1 MELNGHLNVEGIEK
15 MNEEKLDND
24 RETISRDFMNNLL
37 DNLQQSKAEAKSDG
51 ENQLMYLILK
61 AIQDNVEFFD

>member
-1 MELNGHLNVEGIEK
+1 

-24 RETISRDFMNNLL
+24 RKTISRDFMNNLH
-37 DNLQQSKAEAKSDG
+37 NLQKSKVEAKSDG

-61 AIQDNVEFFD
+61 VIQDNVEFLD

>member
-1 MELNGHLNVEGIEK
+1 

-24 RETISRDFMNNLL
+24 RDTISRDFMNNLL
-37 DNLQQSKAEAKSDG
+37 DNLQKSKVEAKSDG

-61 AIQDNVEFFD
+61 VIQDNVEFLD